1 MIIPNRSGDIERF
14 CQVLLDPKYTDET
27 DLDAFVRWY
36 TREVFGSYPSDDD
49 CVDATFESD
58 VILHRNITWGS
69 DATRSS
75 MRQWFFQT
83 CNEFGW
89 YETSGSRFQPFGSS
103 FPVDKFHRWC
113 SDVYG
118 EMFVFLLKITIAL
131 LCNNFFVHLGL
142 MLN

>member
-1 MIIPNRSGDIERF
+1 M
-14 CQVLLDPKYTDET
+14 LLDPAYLDET

-36 TREVFGSYPSDDD
+36 TRRVFGSNPSPDD
-49 CVDATFESD
+49 CVESTFASSVD
-58 VILHRNITWGS
+58 LHRNMTWGS
-69 DATRSS
+69 VATTSA

-89 YETSGSRFQPFGSS
+89 FETSESRFQPFGSH

-118 EMFVFLLKITIAL
+118 EELSFCLQNLSLFDVQF
-131 LCNNFFVHLGL
+131 
-142 MLN
+142 